1 NDVIDFL
8 QNYKDE
14 NSLTVLQQQVESLQ
28 TERERLLERLS
39 VYEEEYRTL
48 LDYIDQKRSVMVVE
62 RNNARSN
69 EKLEKL
75 KK

>member
-1 NDVIDFL
+1 M
-8 QNYKDE
+8 K

-48 LDYIDQKRSVMVVE
+48 LDYIDQKEV
-62 RNNARSN
+62 
-69 EKLEKL
+69 
-75 KK
+75 